1 MSQIKEQNKMPEKQ
15 LSEIEIGNIHG
26 EEKNSE
32 NDCKDSK
39 TPEKE
44 WRQTEKKQ

>member
-1 MSQIKEQNKMPEKQ
+1 MPEKQ

-26 EEKNSE
+26 EEEKNSE